1 MNSELIYNSFIIYPL
16 YCRNFVVKWKKP
28 EAWNDGSPSVEVPV
42 SQMTF
47 LDKETFGD
55 EDSPDPSSKQ
65 QILTKFP

>member
-1 MNSELIYNSFIIYPL
+1 M
-16 YCRNFVVKWKKP
+16 VKWKKP
-28 EAWNDGSPSVEVPV
+28 EAWNDGFPSVEVSV

-65 QILTKFP
+65 QILTKCP